1 MKKII
6 TRWYTKQIAQK
17 LDRGILLD
25 DIEVKLGLSV
35 LKSLHAKW
43 LMDTFIFMTSQAG
56 SDVISNG
63 WNAAGI
69 TEAVSKG
76 LSGLKSLDVF
86 KSRDTLVE
94 LNVTVDQSDREID
107 ANQRKCFITTQD
119 DDGDKADEDWVLEET
134 GKKFAMLLIYLKI
147 YCIMIYINLVCIIVI
162 YMKIHSPFVAIFHF

>member
-56 SDVISNG
+56 SDVISNR

-69 TEAVSKG
+69 TEVLSKG
-76 LSGLKSLDVF
+76 LSGLKSLDLF
-86 KSRDTLVE
+86 KSRDPLV
-94 LNVTVDQSDREID
+94 D
-107 ANQRKCFITTQD
+107 
-119 DDGDKADEDWVLEET
+119 
-134 GKKFAMLLIYLKI
+134 
-147 YCIMIYINLVCIIVI
+147 
-162 YMKIHSPFVAIFHF
+162 